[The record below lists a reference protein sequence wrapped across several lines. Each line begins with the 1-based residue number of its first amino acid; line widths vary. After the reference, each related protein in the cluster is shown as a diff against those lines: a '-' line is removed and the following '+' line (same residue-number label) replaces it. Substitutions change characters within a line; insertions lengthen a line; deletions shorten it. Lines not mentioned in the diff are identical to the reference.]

1 MTWHQV
7 GTVFKELLEIGWRTN
22 VFSSITAVLML
33 PVGLMENTRQSKKVW
48 LLVKSV
54 ITGQA
59 TAVTGV
65 TILQSGTVGL
75 SSCMSYQR
83 RLFVISVTVVT
94 GAEVICFVCFYEC
107 QSRISL
113 KQLSLPIIKQ
123 NLKTFSIRGAIL
135 TFGM

>member
-33 PVGLMENTRQSKKVW
+33 QVGLMENTRQSKKVW

-83 RLFVISVTVVT
+83 RLLVISVTVVT
-94 GAEVICFVCFYEC
+94 AAEVICFVCFYEC

-113 KQLSLPIIKQ
+113 KQFSLPIIKQ

>member
-123 NLKTFSIRGAIL
+123 NLKSFSRRGAIL